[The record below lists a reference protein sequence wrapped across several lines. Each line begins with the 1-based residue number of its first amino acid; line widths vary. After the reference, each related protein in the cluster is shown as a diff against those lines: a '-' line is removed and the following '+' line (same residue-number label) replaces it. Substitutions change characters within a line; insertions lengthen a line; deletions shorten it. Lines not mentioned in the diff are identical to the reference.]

1 MIDNERRE
9 RQSFAFGSLA
19 QLATQGGKG
28 HRVNATTDS
37 EAFISDQLVCSAL
50 QGDVVCNSYRTNV
63 RPRQFPEPLLREIS
77 FQ

>member
-9 RQSFAFGSLA
+9 RQPFAFGTLA
-19 QLATQGGKG
+19 QFATQGGKG
-28 HRVNATTDS
+28 HRVNATTDG

-50 QGDVVCNSYRTNV
+50 QGDVVCNLYRTNV
-63 RPRQFPEPLLREIS
+63 RPRQLAEPLSREIS